1 MTFKLIENAE
11 NVGLRV
17 QFVTSDY
24 GSENLRMWKDAGVDF
39 SRRNVLMNTSIP
51 HPQDQNRR
59 LEFVPDPVH
68 IFKNVVNGWINNKYL
83 TVPDWYVQKNNLV
96 SNIVHRD
103 HLKLIVECEAGNQLK
118 MCHKLTANDVDF
130 TRKVSS
136 MDKMKVSNATKY
148 CNPSVGAALHM
159 IAEKEGKP
167 ELHTTACF
175 VEDISKWFSII
186 NNRNED
192 CALNSG
198 DEDNTIANISHL
210 NDTVRL
216 VYDLTVG
223 DSGAWK
229 PWKTGLAMCTHAII
243 RLIDLLLQNGHTQIL
258 TSRFTQDCLESLFSL
273 IRYSQ
278 KRPTPLQFTQNLR
291 IITLSQFMS
300 PVPNASYSFD
310 DQSHLIGMADI
321 ISSRKKNKVAKPAVE
336 QREGG
341 PDSTNAAE
349 KSLSAECM
357 VVHGKLCEKEEDLV
371 EFNYQG
377 FLAETGSYH
386 DRAEKNVIYFMAG
399 YVLRK
404 MSFRPT
410 TCRTCLKGCKSTD
423 PESIQES
430 LFTRLRSRQTRNKNA
445 FFVSRD
451 VFDFF
456 IALDVFVRNGYSA
469 FGNESDIQ
477 NKIER
482 EAEVLPNIFHCVE
495 GIVCGRF
502 DAINQASQLPST
514 QSTAVLDD
522 DSIRG
527 PRAAAT
533 ELSTPPGL
541 GQQIM
546 NLPQP
551 KKTDPLCNLVPP
563 SAAAAASNT
572 VLHLTPTAVEELRQ
586 ALEILQINPSASLS
600 AKLHIQ
606 SCLVR
611 YSDLE
616 KGSPSSQRFAV
627 KILSRVVTFLTTTGL
642 DVVISTPLRTI
653 RSTPCRPL
661 RSRARPRQCGSRRQ
675 SNQPSSCN
683 RMPETTRAS
692 RQAAKSITEG
702 SEQLLG
708 HGHDER
714 QQLTATTVKRRDITA
729 GGHDKNARSSPSSSR
744 AKSIKVS
751 VKFQAQGRAESS
763 SSKLYA

>member
-1 MTFKLIENAE
+1 MHKSKITANRWKFRYYSLKASTQRANKPTNNPAEKLFNPDQLKLLAGEVVKVQKWTDPTLMECLQLRFTCKGGYDKLRAKGYPFPAYRTLMRYIEDVKFESGPLDDMFPLMGCKVETMDEEEKDCGMVVDEVSLDQSRDLCSRTKRYIGTVTLPPSDTLATKGIVFMLVGIKSRWKQVVGFAYTGNSIPKGALKEMTFKLIENAE

-51 HPQDQNRR
+51 HPQDPEPTAGSFLIR
-59 LEFVPDPVH
+59 FA
-68 IFKNVVNGWINNKYL
+68 FSKNVVNWLDQQQIPNRFP
-83 TVPDWYVQKNNLV
+83 T
-96 SNIVHRD
+96 
-103 HLKLIVECEAGNQLK
+103 
-118 MCHKLTANDVDF
+118 
-130 TRKVSS
+130 
-136 MDKMKVSNATKY
+136 
-148 CNPSVGAALHM
+148 VGAALHM

-210 NDTVRL
+210 NDNVRL

-229 PWKTGLAMCTHAII
+229 PWKTGLAMCTNAII

-482 EAEVLPNIFHCVE
+482 EAEVLPNIFHCGKFKKTLV
-495 GIVCGRF
+495 GRF
-502 DAINQASQLPST
+502 IRLRLKTYHPRKSRKMKF
-514 QSTAVLDD
+514 
-522 DSIRG
+522 DS
-527 PRAAAT
+527 
-533 ELSTPPGL
+533 
-541 GQQIM
+541 
-546 NLPQP
+546 
-551 KKTDPLCNLVPP
+551 
-563 SAAAAASNT
+563 
-572 VLHLTPTAVEELRQ
+572 
-586 ALEILQINPSASLS
+586 
-600 AKLHIQ
+600 
-606 SCLVR
+606 
-611 YSDLE
+611 
-616 KGSPSSQRFAV
+616 
-627 KILSRVVTFLTTTGL
+627 
-642 DVVISTPLRTI
+642 
-653 RSTPCRPL
+653 RS
-661 RSRARPRQCGSRRQ
+661 
-675 SNQPSSCN
+675 
-683 RMPETTRAS
+683 MY
-692 RQAAKSITEG
+692 
-702 SEQLLG
+702 
-708 HGHDER
+708 
-714 QQLTATTVKRRDITA
+714 V
-729 GGHDKNARSSPSSSR
+729 
-744 AKSIKVS
+744 
-751 VKFQAQGRAESS
+751 
-763 SSKLYA
+763 